1 MTSSYVIQPND
12 QLFINNKWYFDVLS
26 VEGDS
31 VKVRL
36 KYNEAPSKKFYTYR
50 TLKLPL
56 NMFQESVKDQFIVRC
71 KVHEPSLKLQI
82 GGLINRLA
90 IEPDMLQFSES
101 LVKEDVAA
109 AGAGGG
115 MGAVVNPGM
124 SGTPG
129 QIGSMGSGDI
139 ASPVK
144 YASTKR
150 ATGALPKSEFGLQI
164 HSKSNMRHINKSA
177 KKQKGTLIKKPVM
190 SIAENNEIDVTNSD
204 HDYKTKI
211 YTFLDY
217 PTDNELD
224 LQMIGIIAEYRPEII
239 DTSAE
244 RLVQYFRD
252 LYNTNKALIKNK
264 CSEWFQNN
272 ILVLAQLE
280 A

>member
-1 MTSSYVIQPND
+1 MTSSYVIQTND

-36 KYNEAPSKKFYTYR
+36 KYNEAPSKNYYTYR
-50 TLKLPL
+50 TLKLPI
-56 NMFQESVKDQFIVRC
+56 NIFQDCIKDQFIVRC

-90 IEPDMLQFSES
+90 NEPDMLQFAES
-101 LVKEDVAA
+101 LAIKEDASN

-124 SGTPG
+124 SGVPG
-129 QIGSMGSGDI
+129 QIGSMGSGDL
-139 ASPVK
+139 ATPVK
-144 YASTKR
+144 YGSTKL
-150 ATGALPKSEFGLQI
+150 GIVPKKEFGLQI
-164 HSKSNMRHINKSA
+164 QSKSNMKHHRKSA
-177 KKQKGTLIKKPVM
+177 KKQKGTLIKKPIM

-204 HDYKTKI
+204 HDYKTSI

-217 PTDNELD
+217 PTDNETD
-224 LQMIGIIAEYRPEII
+224 LQMIGVISEYRPDII
-239 DTSAE
+239 ETSAE

-272 ILVLAQLE
+272 ILVLAQID